1 MQPSL
6 YILLGL
12 AIVAFVG
19 VVLLVGNPPAT
30 TGPAA
35 VPTTGPVVV
44 AKADIPLSTRIR
56 ADQVEVKTLNLTAIS
71 TGAFQDPSQVV
82 GQVARQPVATGAQI
96 TQTTL
101 NGGLSGTVINV
112 QTPAGQRAI
121 AVRVDQIS
129 GVGTVIKTGDYVDAI
144 MALTEEQFA
153 SIVPDPTNKN
163 LVTVTNP
170 GPKGATIKLIV
181 QGMQVLGTL
190 LPPVAP
196 PPSAGMTH
204 TSPPISGLSVP
215 YGRIGVAP
223 ERAETNAICF
233 PSGENAG

>member
-1 MQPSL
+1 MKRSNRL
-6 YILLGL
+6 VLLIGVFL

-19 VVLLVGNPPAT
+19 VILLRRIRRAATQPP
-30 TGPAA
+30 A

-56 ADQVEVKTLNLTAIS
+56 ADQVEVKTLNLTAINA
-71 TGAFQDPSQVV
+71 GAFQDISQVV
-82 GQVARQPVATGAQI
+82 GQVARQPVAPGAQI

-144 MALTEEQFA
+144 IEPHRGAVRLGR
-153 SIVPDPTNKN
+153 
-163 LVTVTNP
+163 P
-170 GPKGATIKLIV
+170 GPDQHEA
-181 QGMQVLGTL
+181 
-190 LPPVAP
+190 
-196 PPSAGMTH
+196 S
-204 TSPPISGLSVP
+204 SS
-215 YGRIGVAP
+215 
-223 ERAETNAICF
+223 
-233 PSGENAG
+233 